1 VIAFPPPAIMEMG
14 NAMGFDFYLQD
25 NAGLGHTELVKA
37 RDKFLEL
44 AAQSPVLTNVRPNGK
59 NDEPQLR
66 VVIDKERARALQLR
80 LSDINDTLSAAWGS
94 MYVNDFIDEG
104 RVKRVYLQGEASA
117 RMLPTDLDKWHV

>member
-1 VIAFPPPAIMEMG
+1 M
-14 NAMGFDFYLQD
+14 
-25 NAGLGHTELVKA
+25 VKA

-94 MYVNDFIDEG
+94 MYVNDLLMKVVLNVFIYKG
-104 RVKRVYLQGEASA
+104 KPQRVCCQPIWINGMFVISA
-117 RMLPTDLDKWHV
+117 VK